1 MTVILVCM
9 INSGERPAIDAT
21 DDLTGDPCPPSEGQ
35 GPGTSESASAPH
47 APARW
52 GAETVA
58 SGPETAGEG
67 VVVERSVARA
77 LLAGGMSAG
86 PRPVPEAALEATTL
100 LPAPATATAAPPAA
114 MSPGP
119 EPAQDPVK
127 EAVAL
132 LPALPADDP
141 GDRYGLRLLTAAWLR
156 SQRSDA
162 TRRGYYRDL
171 GDWLGYCAR
180 TGLDPRAARRADI
193 DDWSASMTV
202 TVGGR
207 SRPPSAST
215 HARRLAAVSSWY
227 TYLQSN
233 DVTDRNPTHL
243 VKRPSSAQIAASAR
257 KAPTLSVAETARLLD
272 TAEGRA
278 TELGTEAAWR
288 DAAVIALLF
297 YTALRVS
304 AFTGADLTDLDTE
317 AGYRVLCYTAKGK
330 GPDGRDYVRLDG
342 ELCRVLDAYLDV
354 RAGRHPD
361 GNCPSGPLLVT
372 TPHPYDRAKRGDKR
386 LTQRD
391 VTNILR
397 RQAGLAGLPAASRL
411 SPHSGRRTVIT
422 TLLGNDVPLAK
433 VQDLAGHAD
442 PRTTRGYD
450 DTNHK
455 LASSPVTDLTRILA
469 RHRTT
474 SD

>member
-1 MTVILVCM
+1 MTTQPQPI
-9 INSGERPAIDAT
+9 
-21 DDLTGDPCPPSEGQ
+21 
-35 GPGTSESASAPH
+35 
-47 APARW
+47 
-52 GAETVA
+52 
-58 SGPETAGEG
+58 
-67 VVVERSVARA
+67 
-77 LLAGGMSAG
+77 
-86 PRPVPEAALEATTL
+86 PEAPLEATTL
-100 LPAPATATAAPPAA
+100 LPAQASPPIPESAQT
-114 MSPGP
+114 PGP
-119 EPAQDPVK
+119 GPDLDPIGQ
-127 EAVAL
+127 AVSL
-132 LPALPADDP
+132 LPALPPDAP

-171 GDWLGYCAR
+171 AGWLDYCAR

-207 SRPPSAST
+207 SRPPSAAT
-215 HARRLAAVSSWY
+215 RARRLAAVSSWY
-227 TYLQSN
+227 AYLQSN
-233 DVTDRNPTHL
+233 DVTDRNPTLL
-243 VKRPSSAQIAASAR
+243 VRRPSSAQIAASAR
-257 KAPTLSVAETARLLD
+257 KAPTLGVAETAQLLD
-272 TAEGRA
+272 TAESRA
-278 TELGTEAAWR
+278 VELDTEAAWR

-317 AGYRVLCYTAKGK
+317 AGYRVLRHTAKGK

-342 ELCRVLDAYLDV
+342 ELCRVLDSYLAA

-361 GNCPSGPLLVT
+361 GVTPPGPLLVT
-372 TPHPYDRAKRGDKR
+372 TPHPYDRSKPGDKR

-397 RQAGLAGLPAASRL
+397 RQATLAGLPTAARL

-469 RHRTT
+469 SHRTT
-474 SD
+474 RTAAAAQRERAATAKQGAAQQRTSAPETTGGTGTDAT

>member
-1 MTVILVCM
+1 MTVQP
-9 INSGERPAIDAT
+9 RPA
-21 DDLTGDPCPPSEGQ
+21 
-35 GPGTSESASAPH
+35 
-47 APARW
+47 
-52 GAETVA
+52 
-58 SGPETAGEG
+58 
-67 VVVERSVARA
+67 
-77 LLAGGMSAG
+77 
-86 PRPVPEAALEATTL
+86 PEAPLEAVVL
-100 LPAPATATAAPPAA
+100 LPAEPTPPAPTPPATPPVAAPVTTLGAQGL
-114 MSPGP
+114 SP
-119 EPAQDPVK
+119 DPIGQ
-127 EAVAL
+127 AVTL
-132 LPALPADDP
+132 LPALPPDDP
-141 GDRYGLRLLTAAWLR
+141 GDRYGPRLLTAAWLR
-156 SQRSDA
+156 SQSSDA
-162 TRRGYYRDL
+162 TRRAYYRDL
-171 GDWLGYCAR
+171 AGWLDYCAR

-202 TVGGR
+202 DVGAR
-207 SRPPSAST
+207 SRPPSAAT
-215 HARRLAAVSSWY
+215 RARRLAAVSSWY

-233 DVTDRNPTHL
+233 DATDRNPTLL
-243 VKRPSSAQIAASAR
+243 VKRPTSAQIAASAH
-257 KAPTLSVAETARLLD
+257 KAPTLSVAETALLLD

-278 TELGTEAAWR
+278 VDLGTEAAWR

-304 AFTGADLTDLDTE
+304 AFTGADLEDLSAE
-317 AGYRVLCYTAKGK
+317 AGYRVLWHGTKGK

-342 ELCRVLDAYLDV
+342 ELCRVLDAYLAV
-354 RAGRHPD
+354 RAERHPD
-361 GNCPSGPLLVT
+361 RATPPGPLLVT
-372 TPHPYDRAKRGDKR
+372 APHPYDPTKPGDKS

-397 RQAGLAGLPAASRL
+397 RQAERAGLPAAPRL

-474 SD
+474 DRNQ

>member
-1 MTVILVCM
+1 M
-9 INSGERPAIDAT
+9 INSGDRPAIDAT
-21 DDLTGDPCPPSEGQ
+21 HD
-35 GPGTSESASAPH
+35 
-47 APARW
+47 R
-52 GAETVA
+52 
-58 SGPETAGEG
+58 AGEPSTA
-67 VVVERSVARA
+67 V
-77 LLAGGMSAG
+77 AGGMGAD
-86 PRPVPEAALEATTL
+86 PRPAPETPVGATEL
-100 LPAPATATAAPPAA
+100 VPAPAPPT
-114 MSPGP
+114 SVTPGR
-119 EPAQDPVK
+119 EPAQDPVE

-132 LPALPADDP
+132 LPALPLDDP

-156 SQRSDA
+156 GQRSDA

-171 GDWLGYCAR
+171 GGWLDHCAR

-193 DDWSASMTV
+193 DDWTASMTV

-207 SRPPSAST
+207 ARPPSAAT
-215 HARRLAAVSSWY
+215 QARRLAAVSSWY
-227 TYLQSN
+227 AYLQSN
-233 DVTDRNPTHL
+233 DVADGNPTLL
-243 VKRPSSAQIAASAR
+243 VKRPTSAQIAASAR
-257 KAPTLSVAETARLLD
+257 KAPTLGVAETARLLD
-272 TAEGRA
+272 TAESRA
-278 TELGTEAAWR
+278 VAKGTEAAWR
-288 DAAVIALLF
+288 DAAVTALLF

-304 AFTGADLTDLDTE
+304 ALTGADLSDLDTE
-317 AGYRVLCYTAKGK
+317 AGYRVLRYTAKGK

-342 ELCRVLDAYLDV
+342 ELCRVLDAYLTV
-354 RAGRHPD
+354 RAERRPD
-361 GNCPSGPLLVT
+361 GVCPPGPLLVT
-372 TPHPYDRAKRGDKR
+372 TPHPYDRAKAGGKR

-397 RQAGLAGLPAASRL
+397 RQATLAGLPAASRL

-469 RHRTT
+469 SHRTRT
-474 SD
+474 RTGTGDPT

>member
-1 MTVILVCM
+1 M
-9 INSGERPAIDAT
+9 
-21 DDLTGDPCPPSEGQ
+21 
-35 GPGTSESASAPH
+35 
-47 APARW
+47 
-52 GAETVA
+52 
-58 SGPETAGEG
+58 
-67 VVVERSVARA
+67 
-77 LLAGGMSAG
+77 
-86 PRPVPEAALEATTL
+86 EATTL
-100 LPAPATATAAPPAA
+100 LPAEAMAPNPASAPAA
-114 MSPGP
+114 TSAASGP
-119 EPAQDPVK
+119 APDPIGQ
-127 EAVAL
+127 AVAL
-132 LPALPADDP
+132 LPALPPDRP
-141 GDRYGLRLLTAAWLR
+141 GDRYGLQVLTAAWLR
-156 SQRSDA
+156 SQSSDA

-171 GDWLGYCAR
+171 AGWLDYCAR

-202 TVGGR
+202 TVGDR
-207 SRPPSAST
+207 SRPPSAAT
-215 HARRLAAVSSWY
+215 RARRLAAVSSWY

-233 DVTDRNPTHL
+233 DVTDRNPTLL
-243 VKRPSSAQIAASAR
+243 VKRPTSAQIAASAY
-257 KAPTLSVAETARLLD
+257 KAPTLSVAETALLLD

-278 TELGTEAAWR
+278 VDLDTEPAWR

-304 AFTGADLTDLDTE
+304 AFTGADLTDLGTE
-317 AGYRVLCYTAKGK
+317 AGYRVLWHAAKGK
-330 GPDGRDYVRLDG
+330 GRDGRDYVRLDG
-342 ELCRVLDAYLDV
+342 ELCRVLDAYLAV

-361 GNCPSGPLLVT
+361 GVARPGPLLVT
-372 TPHPYDRAKRGDKR
+372 TPHPYDPTKPGGKR

-397 RQAGLAGLPAASRL
+397 RQAELAGLPTAARL

-469 RHRTT
+469 GHRTT
-474 SD
+474 GPAPAKQGNRPAPGHR

>member
-1 MTVILVCM
+1 M
-9 INSGERPAIDAT
+9 
-21 DDLTGDPCPPSEGQ
+21 
-35 GPGTSESASAPH
+35 
-47 APARW
+47 
-52 GAETVA
+52 
-58 SGPETAGEG
+58 
-67 VVVERSVARA
+67 
-77 LLAGGMSAG
+77 
-86 PRPVPEAALEATTL
+86 EATAL
-100 LPAPATATAAPPAA
+100 LPAEAVAAARSPASETAAEAA
-114 MSPGP
+114 TTGTG
-119 EPAQDPVK
+119 AAADPIGQ
-127 EAVAL
+127 AVAL
-132 LPALPADDP
+132 LPALPPDDT

-156 SQRSDA
+156 GQDSEA

-171 GDWLGYCAR
+171 AGWLDYCAR
-180 TGLDPRAARRADI
+180 TALEPCSARRADI

-202 TVGGR
+202 NVGGN
-207 SRPPSAST
+207 SRPPSAAT
-215 HARRLAAVSSWY
+215 RARRLAAVSSWY

-233 DVTDRNPTHL
+233 DVTDRNPTLL
-243 VKRPSSAQIAASAR
+243 VKRPTSAQITASAR
-257 KAPTLSVAETARLLD
+257 KAPTLSVTETARLLD

-278 TELGTEAAWR
+278 IELDTEAAWR
-288 DAAVIALLF
+288 DAAVITLLF

-317 AGYRVLCYTAKGK
+317 AGYRVLWHSVKGK

-342 ELCRVLDAYLDV
+342 ELCRVLDAYLSV
-354 RAGRHPD
+354 RARRHPD
-361 GNCPSGPLLVT
+361 RVTPPGPLLVT
-372 TPHPYDRAKRGDKR
+372 TPHPYDRTKPGDKR

-397 RQAGLAGLPAASRL
+397 RQAELAGLPAASRL

-469 RHRTT
+469 GHRTAT
-474 SD
+474 PARAKQDGQAADQ

>member
-1 MTVILVCM
+1 MTT
-9 INSGERPAIDAT
+9 EPKPAPEGPLEAT
-21 DDLTGDPCPPSEGQ
+21 MVLHAQTGPPV
-35 GPGTSESASAPH
+35 
-47 APARW
+47 PA
-52 GAETVA
+52 
-58 SGPETAGEG
+58 
-67 VVVERSVARA
+67 
-77 LLAGGMSAG
+77 
-86 PRPVPEAALEATTL
+86 PVPEQGVGNAL
-100 LPAPATATAAPPAA
+100 
-114 MSPGP
+114 
-119 EPAQDPVK
+119 DPIGQ
-127 EAVAL
+127 AVAL
-132 LPALPADDP
+132 LPALPPDDP

-156 SQRSDA
+156 GQRSDA

-171 GDWLGYCAR
+171 AGWLDYCAR
-180 TGLDPRAARRADI
+180 TGLDPRTARRADI

-202 TVGGR
+202 TVNGR
-207 SRPPSAST
+207 SRPPSAAT

-233 DVTDRNPTHL
+233 DVTDRNPTLL
-243 VKRPSSAQIAASAR
+243 VRRPSSAQIAASAR
-257 KAPTLSVAETARLLD
+257 KAPTLSPTETARLLD

-278 TELGTEAAWR
+278 AALGTEAAWR

-304 AFTGADLTDLDTE
+304 AITGADLADLDTE
-317 AGYRVLCYTAKGK
+317 AGYRVLRYRAKGK

-342 ELCRVLDAYLDV
+342 ELCRVLDAYLAV

-361 GNCPSGPLLVT
+361 GVRPPGPLLVT
-372 TPHPYDRAKRGDKR
+372 TPHPYDRAKPGGKR

-391 VTNILR
+391 VTNVLR
-397 RQAGLAGLPAASRL
+397 RSARSAGLPNASRL

-469 RHRTT
+469 GHRTPST
-474 SD
+474 KDQ

>member
-1 MTVILVCM
+1 MTLILVCM
-9 INSGERPAIDAT
+9 INSGDGPAIDVT
-21 DDLTGDPCPPSEGQ
+21 PDLTGGACAPCGRTAPQTPESGSVTAAGARGPDSADEG
-35 GPGTSESASAPH
+35 A
-47 APARW
+47 
-52 GAETVA
+52 VA
-58 SGPETAGEG
+58 G
-67 VVVERSVARA
+67 RLVARA
-77 LLAGGMSAG
+77 APSAPATDG
-86 PRPVPEAALEATTL
+86 TSTDPRPAPQTPLEAATV
-100 LPAPATATAAPPAA
+100 LPAPVTG
-114 MSPGP
+114 PGP
-119 EPAQDPVK
+119 GPDPIGQ
-127 EAVAL
+127 AVAL
-132 LPALPADDP
+132 LPALPPDDP
-141 GDRYGLRLLTAAWLR
+141 GDRYGLRHLTAAWLR
-156 SQRSDA
+156 NQGSDA

-171 GDWLGYCAR
+171 AGWLDYCTR

-193 DDWSASMTV
+193 DDWSVAMTV
-202 TVGGR
+202 NVGGR
-207 SRPPSAST
+207 SRPPSAAT
-215 HARRLAAVSSWY
+215 RARRLAAVSSWY

-233 DVTDRNPTHL
+233 DVTDRNPTLL
-243 VKRPSSAQIAASAR
+243 VKRPSSAQIAATAR
-257 KAPTLSVAETARLLD
+257 KAPTLSVAETAQLLD

-278 TELGTEAAWR
+278 VDQGTEAAWR

-317 AGYRVLCYTAKGK
+317 AGYRVLWYRAKGR

-342 ELCRVLDAYLDV
+342 ELCRVLDAYLAV

-361 GNCPSGPLLVT
+361 GFTPPGPLLAT
-372 TPHPYDRAKRGDKR
+372 TPHPYDPAKPGDKR

-397 RQAGLAGLPAASRL
+397 RQAERAGLPAAARL

-422 TLLGNDVPLAK
+422 ALLGNDVPLAK

-455 LASSPVTDLTRILA
+455 LASSPVTDLTRIIA
-469 RHRTT
+469 GHRTASGRGRHADKPT
-474 SD
+474 ER